1 MKVKCTGK
9 VLSRTSRKAPDGSTR
24 YTIAIEEPGNIPS
37 TFAFSTKNAAVFG
50 PSDGFAKVGNIVT
63 ATAFANGRC
72 EDVPRK
78 DGSGCYVAAF
88 NLSDSPARLT
98 LAPQAMGAQS
108 AEILAELGYGQQEI
122 DALRAAGVIN

>member
-78 DGSGCYVAAF
+78 DGSGTFKKFNVYFTLSMLEPFGHAAQTVP
-88 NLSDSPARLT
+88 PAGGAVQAA
-98 LAPQAMGAQS
+98 AP
-108 AEILAELGYGQQEI
+108 
-122 DALRAAGVIN
+122 AADFEDIPF